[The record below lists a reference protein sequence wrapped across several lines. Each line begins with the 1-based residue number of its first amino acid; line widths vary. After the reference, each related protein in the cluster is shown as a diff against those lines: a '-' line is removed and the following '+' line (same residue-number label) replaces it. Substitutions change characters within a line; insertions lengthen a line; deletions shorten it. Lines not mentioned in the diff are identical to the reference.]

1 MSNAF
6 SSGHQRCEGT
16 GSGRLWPTDCQA
28 SDRSLEGS
36 RQVLANSSV
45 LLGKLHLTHPGPGLP
60 STFPS
65 VEAPRFDYGDRLRWA
80 PYGNATDWG
89 LVIGRFYSYAPH
101 SRRWRWCY
109 LIWLGS
115 DSPSAAWVRAD
126 IAWEDDLERFDQEAT
141 R

>member
-16 GSGRLWPTDCQA
+16 DSGRLWTAHCQA
-28 SDRSLEGS
+28 SDRSLERA
-36 RQVLANSSV
+36 RQVLANPSV
-45 LLGKLHLTHPGPGLP
+45 LLGTLHLTHPGPELP

-65 VEAPRFDYGDRLRWA
+65 VEAPRFDYGDRLRWV
-80 PYGNATDWG
+80 PHGNATDWG

-101 SRRWRWCY
+101 SCRWRWCY